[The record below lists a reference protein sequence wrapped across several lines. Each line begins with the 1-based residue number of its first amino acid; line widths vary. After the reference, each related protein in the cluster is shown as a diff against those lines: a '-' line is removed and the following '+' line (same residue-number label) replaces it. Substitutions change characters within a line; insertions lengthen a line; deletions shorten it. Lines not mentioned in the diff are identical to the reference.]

1 MHQCLCI
8 SSAQK
13 ILFYLLAPQEF
24 EVFESLGF
32 TLTFT
37 SMSQRHNTV
46 PAKWHDIAYLE
57 LKLYR
62 ISKTGASFLLRE
74 DGYDEG
80 QTLLP

>member
-1 MHQCLCI
+1 MHQCLCT
-8 SSAQK
+8 SAAQT

-24 EVFESLGF
+24 EVFEILGF

-46 PAKWHDIAYLE
+46 LAKWHDIAYLE

-62 ISKTGASFLLRE
+62 ISKTGASLLLRE
-74 DGYDEG
+74 DGNDEG

>member
-1 MHQCLCI
+1 M
-8 SSAQK
+8 
-13 ILFYLLAPQEF
+13 
-24 EVFESLGF
+24 FESLGF

-62 ISKTGASFLLRE
+62 ISKTGASFLLR
-74 DGYDEG
+74 DEG